1 MEFDYTA
8 FLLNE
13 TYLSQRTHP
22 VHTPPTAMHH
32 ALVASARHE
41 LSGLCAACARKRLAT
56 SALARA
62 SASSAGI
69 THSTRRRLPVSQQSL
84 RAASPRRWLSISAT
98 SRAPQQ
104 APADNGQP
112 PSSSPPKPD
121 DTPLPYYALFPQTLP
136 DGPPPTGPFE
146 IDTRALRREFL
157 QLQAASH
164 PDFHHSA
171 GSSSTQGEETTTSS
185 STTASSSSSSP
196 SSSSHSISRRKAEAL
211 SSHINAA
218 YKTLSDPLA
227 RAQYLLAARHGVDLA
242 GDEAARLTGPPDP
255 SLLIDVLHARE
266 TIEEAASEADLAG
279 VRAENDARIEACLG
293 ALAAAFA
300 RGDVA
305 AAVRETVRLRYWVN
319 IRESV
324 DNWEEGRPVVLQ
336 H

>member
-1 MEFDYTA
+1 
-8 FLLNE
+8 
-13 TYLSQRTHP
+13 
-22 VHTPPTAMHH
+22 MHH
-32 ALVASARHE
+32 ALVASARRE
-41 LSGLCAACARKRLAT
+41 LRGLCAACARKRLAT
-56 SALARA
+56 STLPRA
-62 SASSAGI
+62 SASSAARP
-69 THSTRRRLPVSQQSL
+69 HSTRRSLPVSKQTL
-84 RAASPRRWLSISAT
+84 TAAPPQRWLSTSAA

-104 APADNGQP
+104 APADSEP
-112 PSSSPPKPD
+112 PSSSSPSSPPRPD
-121 DTPLPYYALFPQTLP
+121 NTPLPYYALFPQTLP

-157 QLQAASH
+157 TLQAASH

-171 GSSSTQGEETTTSS
+171 GSSSASAEGEQES
-185 STTASSSSSSP
+185 STNTTPSSSS

-266 TIEEAASEADLAG
+266 TIEEAGSEADLAG
-279 VRAENDARIEACLG
+279 VRADNDARIDACLA

>member
-8 FLLNE
+8 FLFNK
-13 TYLSQRTHP
+13 TYLSQRTYP
-22 VHTPPTAMHH
+22 EHTPPTAMNH

-56 SALARA
+56 STLARA
-62 SASSAGI
+62 SASSARR
-69 THSTRRRLPVSQQSL
+69 THSTRRSLPVSQKSL
-84 RAASPRRWLSISAT
+84 TATSSRRWLSISAA

-104 APADNGQP
+104 APADNEQP

-121 DTPLPYYALFPQTLP
+121 DTPLPYYALFPQSLP
-136 DGPPPTGPFE
+136 EGPPPTGPFE

-171 GSSSTQGEETTTSS
+171 GSSSTEGEGSTTTSS
-185 STTASSSSSSP
+185 TNTP
-196 SSSSHSISRRKAEAL
+196 SSSSHSTSRRKAEAI

-242 GDEAARLTGPPDP
+242 GDEAARITGPSDP

-279 VRAENDARIEACLG
+279 VRADNDARIEACLG
-293 ALAAAFA
+293 ALAGAFA
-300 RGDVA
+300 RGDVE

-319 IRESV
+319 IKESV